1 MAANIKLKKLFPIL
15 ASFWLVTLNHHCV
28 DANCKAHDAS
38 WDVAKGPTVSQ
49 PSRVDPTKIHVDWS
63 KVVTNGR

>member
-1 MAANIKLKKLFPIL
+1 MAAATKKLKKLFPIL
-15 ASFWLVTLNHHCV
+15 ASFLIVTLNQGV

-38 WDVAKGPTVSQ
+38 WDVAKGPIVTQ
-49 PSRVDPTKIHVDWS
+49 PSRVDPTKIKVDWS